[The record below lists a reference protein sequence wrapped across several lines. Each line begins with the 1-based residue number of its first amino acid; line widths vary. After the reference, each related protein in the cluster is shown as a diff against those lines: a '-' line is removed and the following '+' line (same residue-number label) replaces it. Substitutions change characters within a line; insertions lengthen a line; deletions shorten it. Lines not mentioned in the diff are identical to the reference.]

1 MPGDRHKSGA
11 TITRP
16 ISAIAASLYLQV
28 FDLQGVSPWVQVTA
42 GALNAIGMVMLIAY
56 IVAVA
61 A

>member
-1 MPGDRHKSGA
+1 MYHILFVA
-11 TITRP
+11 LA
-16 ISAIAASLYLQV
+16 ISAIAAGLYLQV

-42 GALNAIGMVMLIAY
+42 YVLNSVGMVMLIAY

>member
-1 MPGDRHKSGA
+1 MYHIIFVA
-11 TITRP
+11 VA